1 MTFHKYLLL
10 AGALVCTSMTTSCTP
25 TTAQRGNL
33 LENEQLQKIEAGKHS
48 RSDVLRALGSPTTV
62 APFDDNTWY
71 YLGQE
76 TEKRGILDAKI
87 KKERI
92 VTIKFAEDG
101 IVQSV
106 KESDDGRIN
115 IPLERESTPTH
126 GNETTIMQE
135 FFGNLGKFNPQ
146 QGRQTGNN

>member
-1 MTFHKYLLL
+1 MTFQKYLLL
-10 AGALVCTSMTTSCTP
+10 AGALACTTFTACTP

-33 LENEQLQKIEAGKHS
+33 LENEQLQKIQAGKHT
-48 RSDVLRALGSPTTV
+48 RSDVLRLWGSPTTV

-71 YLGQE
+71 YIGQE

-87 KKERI
+87 KEERI
-92 VTIKFAEDG
+92 VTVKFAEDG
-101 IVQSV
+101 IIQSI
-106 KESDDGRIN
+106 KESDKDGRIN
-115 IPLERESTPTH
+115 IPIERESTPTH

-146 QGRQTGNN
+146 QGRQPGNN